1 MAKILISADME
12 GATGVTWPADVLP
25 GTPQWERCRSMFT
38 SDVNAAVLGFL
49 DGGADEVLIN
59 EAHWTM
65 RNLLLEQLDERAQM
79 LTGRHKSL
87 SMVEGVQH
95 GDVDGIAFVGYHAG
109 AGMEGVLAHTYL
121 ANSITGVWINDVR
134 ASEGLLNAHVVAEY
148 GVPVV
153 LVTGDD
159 VACEDALGYAPEAL
173 KVAVKDHVSRYA
185 AVCRTPA
192 RTASDIR
199 AAAKEATRARG
210 AARARGRRPVH
221 RGPGVRRRTPRDGG
235 HRRPGRRAHRGAEG
249 RVHQPDHVRGDS
261 YLQGGHHDR
270 LGRRGGDSM
279 ADNKSA
285 TDEHTAREGSVDGQ
299 ALDEVVRFTSDLIR
313 IDTTNRGGGDCQER
327 PAAEYAAALLA
338 EAGLEPTL
346 LERTKGRTNVVARLE
361 GTDPSAD
368 ALLVHG
374 HLDVVPAQAEDWSV
388 DPFSGEIRDG
398 VVWGRGAVDMKN
410 MDAMILAVVRQWARA
425 GVRPRR
431 DIVIAFTADE
441 EASAEDGSGFL
452 ADRASGALR
461 GVHRGHQRVRCLH
474 LPRRLRPRAVPRR
487 GGRARHRLAE
497 AHRARPGRPR
507 LQGEP
512 GERGD
517 PARRGDRAD
526 RRPRVAGTAHPDG
539 PRRAHRD
546 WPRCTASSPTS
557 TTSTPCCTSSARR
570 PRSSSPP
577 CATAPTRPC

>member
-199 AAAKEATRARG
+199 AAAKEATRLAVRHEPVDG
-210 AARARGRRPVH
+210 GPFTVALEFDAEHLAMAATVV
-221 RGPGVRRRTPRDGG
+221 PGV
-235 HRRPGRRAHRGAEG
+235 
-249 RVHQPDHVRGDS
+249 
-261 YLQGGHHDR
+261 
-270 LGRRGGDSM
+270 
-279 ADNKSA
+279 
-285 TDEHTAREGSVDGQ
+285 
-299 ALDEVVRFTSDLIR
+299 
-313 IDTTNRGGGDCQER
+313 
-327 PAAEYAAALLA
+327 
-338 EAGLEPTL
+338 
-346 LERTKGRTNVVARLE
+346 ERT
-361 GTDPSAD
+361 
-368 ALLVHG
+368 
-374 HLDVVPAQAEDWSV
+374 
-388 DPFSGEIRDG
+388 
-398 VVWGRGAVDMKN
+398 
-410 MDAMILAVVRQWARA
+410 
-425 GVRPRR
+425 
-431 DIVIAFTADE
+431 
-441 EASAEDGSGFL
+441 
-452 ADRASGALR
+452 
-461 GVHRGHQRVRCLH
+461 
-474 LPRRLRPRAVPRR
+474 
-487 GGRARHRLAE
+487 
-497 AHRARPGRPR
+497 
-507 LQGEP
+507 
-512 GERGD
+512 GERK
-517 PARRGDRAD
+517 
-526 RRPRVAGTAHPDG
+526 VAYT
-539 PRRAHRD
+539 
-546 WPRCTASSPTS
+546 SPTMYEGIRTFKAV
-557 TTSTPCCTSSARR
+557 TTIVSA
-570 PRSSSPP
+570 
-577 CATAPTRPC
+577 AVEETYG